1 MTEENKAEPD
11 SESRSV
17 YLRFRKVFGNGASRS
32 SDARK
37 RAKREPGSSA
47 PFGSGRDPEG
57 LGSVMDALT
66 SRLGWNSPLAQSELL
81 ASWNEV
87 AGAETAEHSTPVG
100 IEEGVLTV
108 RCDSTAW
115 ATQLRL
121 MRVQIATRIADRYPD
136 AGIVQVRFAYGQVAG
151 SLTWF
156 VNAYQEIARWRANI
170 ERLARFADLM
180 DHTVD
185 DVGARRGITRAAA
198 PAGALRLD
206 DLRLES
212 PNGEVLVGPASAQA
226 SAGTCTAIRPS
237 GLVMP
242 RVSCA
247 SSVCNP
253 TARRPSKES
262 PWGMWCSR
270 PTS

>member
-136 AGIVQVRFAYGQVAG
+136 AGIVQVRFEGPNAPSWKRGPRSIPGRGPRDTYG
-151 SLTWF
+151 
-156 VNAYQEIARWRANI
+156 
-170 ERLARFADLM
+170 
-180 DHTVD
+180 
-185 DVGARRGITRAAA
+185 
-198 PAGALRLD
+198 
-206 DLRLES
+206 
-212 PNGEVLVGPASAQA
+212 
-226 SAGTCTAIRPS
+226 
-237 GLVMP
+237 
-242 RVSCA
+242 
-247 SSVCNP
+247 
-253 TARRPSKES
+253 
-262 PWGMWCSR
+262 
-270 PTS
+270 